1 MCNTWDKVFFL
12 WYMCEGTLHVRDT
25 CEILLFPAKSFD
37 ICKTENLYFF
47 VQAFSA
53 LVKECLLCSPLHL
66 WQQQHTWHW
75 HTLVFL
81 HQCFLLQNVLL
92 EESKKDKPIQCIT
105 RAAMPRLDI
114 HSFITY
120 HVRYCTAKVIN
131 QRTPILLIWAG
142 TLRREGWVWWR
153 ESTGSQNKGQAGG
166 CNKPWTKER
175 FPTYELGNIVSSCPL
190 HVWRPRIFH
199 TSGYYPTIRGVSP
212 QKWLTLN
219 GETAHQQISSH
230 RFIEVTTHWKK
241 CARIVGTNKVNQC
254 FCTRRS
260 MR

>member
-1 MCNTWDKVFFL
+1 MACQVTWSHALSQNGCNPGHPIKSAHIGLRLDLMCNTWDKVFFL

-25 CEILLFPAKSFD
+25 CEILLFPAKSVDF
-37 ICKTENLYFF
+37 CKTENLYFF

-75 HTLVFL
+75 HTLLFL

-105 RAAMPRLDI
+105 SAAMPRLDI

-142 TLRREGWVWWR
+142 TLRREGWVWWWEGYPLEAKTKGKQEDVTNHGQR
-153 ESTGSQNKGQAGG
+153 NNSQ
-166 CNKPWTKER
+166 
-175 FPTYELGNIVSSCPL
+175 LMS
-190 HVWRPRIFH
+190 
-199 TSGYYPTIRGVSP
+199 
-212 QKWLTLN
+212 
-219 GETAHQQISSH
+219 
-230 RFIEVTTHWKK
+230 
-241 CARIVGTNKVNQC
+241 
-254 FCTRRS
+254 
-260 MR
+260 